1 MVATNTT
8 VRFLGVHNTIIFRAN
23 DTLIKGKGFW
33 NQYKFPITSE
43 KYFKF
48 VLFLFT
54 DLGSACCL
62 KTEVLQFIPV
72 KHSYSECTSQKDKKK
87 SSSER

>member
-1 MVATNTT
+1 MDATNTT
-8 VRFLGVHNTIIFRAN
+8 VRFLGLHNTIIFRAN

-48 VLFLFT
+48 VLCLFS
-54 DLGSACCL
+54 DLGSAL
-62 KTEVLQFIPV
+62 L
-72 KHSYSECTSQKDKKK
+72 SEDRGVTTHPSKALLIWVHTSQKD
-87 SSSER
+87 